1 MQQCQNEEIPKAVTR
16 LRLCKSLEGC
26 GHSVEECFKSSSAKT
41 LYAYDDNDLKSSD
54 WKESIDPEEIS
65 RSFIVRNDDGIEIV
79 LLPLDNCIISG
90 NSVTKGGV
98 NDCAILTEW
107 QMSFI
112 EFKTNVTSNSDK
124 NMEDKTNDAI
134 KQLWH
139 TFNEIIS
146 PRCKTKGID
155 LAAEVDI
162 DFFIIF
168 DRNLDVTNVSASRME
183 KQVAFRVEKGFR
195 LYFYNEK
202 SFKRQQDKTTPDN
215 KRL

>member
-1 MQQCQNEEIPKAVTR
+1 MQQCQNKGIPKAVTR
-16 LRLCKSLEGC
+16 LRLCKSLEDC
-26 GHSVEECFKSSSAKT
+26 GHSVEKCFKSSSAKT
-41 LYAYDDNDLKSSD
+41 LYAYDDNDLKYSD
-54 WKESIDPEEIS
+54 WTNIAPEEIS

-79 LLPLDNCIISG
+79 LLPLDNRIISG
-90 NSVTKGGV
+90 PKITEGGV

-139 TFNEIIS
+139 TFNKIIS
-146 PRCKTKGID
+146 PRCETQGIN

-168 DRNLDVTNVSASRME
+168 DSNLDVTNVSASRME
-183 KQVAFRVEKGFR
+183 KQIAFRDEKGFQ
-195 LYFYNEK
+195 LYFDNEK

>member
-1 MQQCQNEEIPKAVTR
+1 MQQCQNKGIPKAVTR
-16 LRLCKSLEGC
+16 LRLCKSLEDC
-26 GHSVEECFKSSSAKT
+26 GHSVEKCFKSSSAKT
-41 LYAYDDNDLKSSD
+41 LYAYDDTVLKSSD
-54 WKESIDPEEIS
+54 WKESIAPEEIS

-134 KQLWH
+134 KQLWN
-139 TFNEIIS
+139 TFDTIIS

-168 DRNLDVTNVSASRME
+168 DRNLDVTNVSASRLE
-183 KQVAFRVEKGFR
+183 KQ
-195 LYFYNEK
+195 LYFLKTTGFQLYFDNEK